1 MYSDSGD
8 CPQTSAVF
16 VTAFY
21 YGSAE
26 EFGQSCVD
34 EVNFHLYLCPK
45 KKKSHIIHAALLS
58 FSQAWGDQVSKCFTL
73 CRGHMLM
80 KILMTINVL
89 CQMLSAVGS

>member
-16 VTAFY
+16 VTAYY

-26 EFGQSCVD
+26 EFVQSCVD
-34 EVNFHLYLCPK
+34 SVNFHLYLRL
-45 KKKSHIIHAALLS
+45 KKSHIILVVLFS
-58 FSQAWGDQVSKCFTL
+58 FSQVGGDQVSKCFSTL
-73 CRGHMLM
+73 CEAHMLM

-89 CQMLSAVGS
+89 CQLLCAVGS

>member
-34 EVNFHLYLCPK
+34 AVNFHLYLCPK
-45 KKKSHIIHAALLS
+45 KR
-58 FSQAWGDQVSKCFTL
+58 VTL
-73 CRGHMLM
+73 YMQLFCLFHKHGVIRFQ
-80 KILMTINVL
+80 NVL
-89 CQMLSAVGS
+89 HCAEVIC